1 MPLVAVLD
9 GIKIQFYWDEHP
21 PPHFHVEYGEHVAVI
36 ENHRPG
42 GAVPDREGLVASG
55 GTQFRLEAS
64 QEAMASAQADDVLHH
79 VPEQLL
85 DVGKM
90 S

>member
-36 ENHRPG
+36 EIRTLGIIEGWLPRPQYRKVL
-42 GAVPDREGLVASG
+42 AWAKP
-55 GTQFRLEAS
+55 RLSELMRAWTLCS
-64 QEAMASAQADDVLHH
+64 SSED
-79 VPEQLL
+79 P
-85 DVGKM
+85 GKIA
-90 S
+90 